1 MRQPAIDSIRE
12 RAREGEILLLGPSTE
27 ASRDLARRA
36 CETALVGVHASSLKQ
51 YARDLTRSGPTAIN
65 SIVHRAICARISHT
79 EKLTYFGPV
88 SRTPGFPKALA
99 RTIRE
104 LRLQYVRPQGDAGV
118 LLEAYERELE
128 SRQLADEAA
137 TYKLASLTT
146 KPSMPT
152 LLYAIDCRTQA
163 ERQFAASLAP
173 STAAGIEIPEN
184 PVNALQSLQ
193 RYLFS
198 EDIAPNRSADETF
211 HLFAAATEA
220 QECVEIARRIVQ
232 LAANGVRLDECAV
245 VLRQPERYAPLL
257 AEACRRAGIP
267 IWLAQGSRQPNLA
280 GRALLTLLHCAQEG
294 LSATRMGE
302 YLSLRQVPE
311 FNPANWERWISNA
324 HVIGG
329 ADRWAR
335 RLSALARTSES
346 LEELKDFVLP
356 LVDRLDRVPKLA
368 IWRDWLDAIYALAE
382 SSLRDPAAIF
392 EALDELQ
399 PMSDI
404 GPVGVDEVLLLLS
417 EHLRVTRDRD
427 EESRYG
433 RVWVGSIEVAHG
445 LGFRH
450 VFVPGVAE
458 GAFPRPL
465 REDPLLLNEQRR
477 SLGLPEITEEEEQR
491 LLLMASRTASDSITL
506 SYGRIDLETGRPR
519 VPSLYLYAAMRAAG
533 GVAEIASAAGPENG
547 PIDDYEYDSLALH
560 DRKPGSGAY
569 LKRANARLYESLL
582 ARYRRWE
589 PEKKWQSAD
598 GLNILD
604 PALEEYR
611 LKAKAYSVSALETY
625 AACPYQFYLRAML
638 GLRPVDRPEPLQ
650 RMDPATR
657 GAIFHR
663 VQLELLRS
671 LKSASL
677 LPLTVQTLPIAL
689 SLLNG
694 VISRVGQSEA
704 ELLAPATPQ
713 VWRDELGR
721 MRSDLRGWVSKMAI
735 DDDGWT
741 PLAFELAFG
750 RNKDAAHD
758 DRSFEESALVLD
770 RYLLQGSIDLVERH
784 TSGLLR
790 VTDHKTGPYPD
801 SVPRTI
807 GKGEALQP
815 SLYELAASK
824 ILGEPVTSARLYYAT
839 LRANFRSIPI
849 LFPNSGIA
857 HVLES
862 IDESISAGLLPA
874 NPREDACENCDYRC
888 ICGPY
893 EEQRVKRKPKQT
905 ELERIR
911 KTE

>member
-1 MRQPAIDSIRE
+1 M
-12 RAREGEILLLGPSTE
+12 LGPSTE

-51 YARDLTRSGPTAIN
+51 YARDLTRTGPTAIN

-104 LRLQYVRPQGDAGV
+104 LRLQHVRPQGDAGV
-118 LLEAYERELE
+118 LLQAYERELE

-137 TYKLASLTT
+137 TYRLASLAP
-146 KPSMPT
+146 KPSMAT
-152 LLYAIDCRTQA
+152 LLYAIDGRTQA

-173 STAAGIEIPEN
+173 WTGADIEVPEN
-184 PVNALQSLQ
+184 PVNALQFLQ

-198 EDIAPNRSADETF
+198 EDPAPNRGADETF
-211 HLFAAATEA
+211 HVFAAATEA

-232 LAANGVRLDECAV
+232 LAAKGVRLDECAV
-245 VLRQPERYAPLL
+245 LLRQPERYAPLL
-257 AEACRRAGIP
+257 TEAFRRASIP
-267 IWLAQGSRQPNLA
+267 VWLAQGSRQPNLT

-294 LSATRMGE
+294 ISATRMGE

-329 ADRWAR
+329 YDRWAR
-335 RLSALARTSES
+335 RLSALARHAES
-346 LEELKDFVLP
+346 LQELKDFVLP
-356 LVDRLDRVPKLA
+356 LVDRLDKLPKNA
-368 IWRDWLDAIYALAE
+368 IWRDWLDALYALAE
-382 SSLRDPAAIF
+382 SSLRDTAAIF

-399 PMSDI
+399 PMAEI
-404 GPVGVDEVLLLLS
+404 GPVGIDEVLLLLS
-417 EHLRVTRDRD
+417 EHLRATRDRD

-433 RVWVGSIEVAHG
+433 RVWVGSIEAAHG
-445 LGFRH
+445 IGFRH

-465 REDPLLLNEQRR
+465 REDPLLLNEERR
-477 SLGLPEITEEEEQR
+477 SLGLPEVTEEEEQR
-491 LLLMASRTASDSITL
+491 LLLMASRAATESITL
-506 SYGRIDLETGRPR
+506 SYGRIDLETGKPR

-533 GVAEIASAAGPENG
+533 GGTEITSATGPG
-547 PIDDYEYDSLALH
+547 SDPIDDYEYDSLALH

-569 LKRANARLYESLL
+569 LKRANARLYDSLL

-598 GLNILD
+598 GLNLLD
-604 PALEEYR
+604 PALEDYR
-611 LKAKAYSVSALETY
+611 LTKKAYSVSALEAY
-625 AACPYQFYLRAML
+625 AACPYQFYLRGML
-638 GLRPVDRPEPLQ
+638 GLRPVERPEPLQ
-650 RMDPATR
+650 RMDPAIR

-663 VQLELLRS
+663 IQLELLRS
-671 LKSASL
+671 LRSASL
-677 LPLTVQTLPIAL
+677 LPLTVPTLPIAL

-694 VISRVGQSEA
+694 VISRVGQAEA
-704 ELLAPATPQ
+704 EQLAPATPQ
-713 VWRDELGR
+713 VWRDELSR
-721 MRSDLRGWVSKMAI
+721 MRADLRGWVSKMAI
-735 DDDGWT
+735 EDDEWT
-741 PLAFELAFG
+741 PVAFELAFG
-750 RNKDAAHD
+750 RLKDNAHD
-758 DRSFEESALVLD
+758 DRSLEEAVPVLD
-770 RYLLQGSIDLVERH
+770 QYLVQGSIDLVERH

-790 VTDHKTGPYPD
+790 VTDHKTGSYPD

-815 SLYELAASK
+815 SLYALAASK
-824 ILGEPVTSARLYYAT
+824 IFGEPVGSARLYFAT

-862 IDESISAGLLPA
+862 IDGAIGGGLLPA
-874 NPREDACENCDYRC
+874 NPREGACENCDYRC